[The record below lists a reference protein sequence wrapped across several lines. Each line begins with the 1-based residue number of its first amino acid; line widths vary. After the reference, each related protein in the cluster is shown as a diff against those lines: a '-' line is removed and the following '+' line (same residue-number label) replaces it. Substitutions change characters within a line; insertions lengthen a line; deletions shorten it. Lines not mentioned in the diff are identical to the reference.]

1 MKTFKD
7 LLIELNACNL
17 AMLWAGNKTIEQVVR
32 DVNRGDWLLWL
43 AFKIDIPLKELTLA
57 KALCAKT
64 VIPLMK
70 DERSKNAIK
79 VAEDFGNG
87 LTSLEALK
95 DAADSA
101 FDVTLY
107 EDLDWPFYNA
117 AISAHAAASTKAHP
131 SAAAYAAYAVG
142 KSSENYL
149 GNQRETA
156 QICKDVLG
164 ELIINRVNKLL
175 S

>member
-7 LLIELNACNL
+7 LLIELNACEPSII
-17 AMLWAGNKTIEQVVR
+17 WAGDRTIEQVVR
-32 DVNRGDWLLWL
+32 DVDRGDWLLWL

-64 VIPLMK
+64 VIHLMK
-70 DERSKNAIK
+70 DERSKNAVK
-79 VAEDFGNG
+79 VAEDFGND

-107 EDLDWPFYNA
+107 EDLDWSSYNA
-117 AISAHAAASTKAHP
+117 SISAFSAADPASGAQAAS
-131 SAAAYAAYAVG
+131 YAACAVG
-142 KSSENYL
+142 KNAYFESL
-149 GNQRETA
+149 RETA
-156 QICKDVLG
+156 QICKDILG

-175 S
+175 SE